1 MPEMMNPMETSME
14 TFLSAEI
21 LFLLFLTLRTYLVR
35 LSSHNVTKYFSSQEC
50 LAHGFICFGCVLSTD
65 TFHKREIVTPASHDN
80 FDIVSI

>member
-14 TFLSAEI
+14 TFLNAEI

-50 LAHGFICFGCVLSTD
+50 LAHGFICFGCVSTD

-80 FDIVSI
+80 FNIVSI